1 MPASPPSAS
10 HGEPLS
16 WGAGPAEPLVCRDDD
31 STKVTQ
37 PGQSMDP
44 HTTLVH
50 EIEAEVQA
58 TAGWT
63 GRRHLAPCVRAA
75 LLAVRRAAFVPAALW
90 AEAYANHPLRIGHG
104 QTISQ
109 PFIVAL
115 MTELL
120 DPEQDHVV
128 LEVGTGSG
136 YQAAVLAALVRHV
149 YSIEIIATLST
160 QAGVALAQEG
170 VGNVTLRVSDGA
182 AGWPEHAPYDGIIV
196 TAAGPTVPPALVAQ
210 LRPGGRMVIPLGEP
224 YSDQMLTLI
233 VKDAGGGVSYEDVLP
248 VAFVPLVTDA
258 P

>member
-1 MPASPPSAS
+1 
-10 HGEPLS
+10 
-16 WGAGPAEPLVCRDDD
+16 
-31 STKVTQ
+31 
-37 PGQSMDP
+37 MDP
-44 HTTLVH
+44 HATLIH
-50 EIEAEVQA
+50 EIEAEMQA

-63 GRRHLAPCVRAA
+63 GRRHLTPRVHAA
-75 LLAVRRAAFVPAALW
+75 LLAVHREAFVPVALR

-120 DPEQDHVV
+120 DPAPDHVV

-149 YSIEIIATLST
+149 YSVEVIPALSA
-160 QAGVALAQEG
+160 QARAALTHED
-170 VGNVTLRVSDGA
+170 VGNVTLRVANGA

-196 TAAGPTVPPALVAQ
+196 TAAGPTVPPALIEQ

-224 YSDQMLTLI
+224 HDDQTLTLV
-233 VKDAGGGVSYEDVLP
+233 VKDAAGGVTRKDILP
-248 VAFVPLVTDA
+248 VAFVPLVTGA
-258 P
+258 S